1 MSEGDVQTIELDSPP
16 SLTSLYA
23 RAVVAPVLP
32 GGRDEL
38 LDRRLELRG
47 AEMEA
52 EHVAAYSR
60 VCGFG
65 VRSVVPGTYPHVL
78 AFPLQMSLM
87 TERSFPFSVIG
98 LVHIANRID
107 VLQPIPMG
115 SSVDFAV
122 WAEDLREHRRGRQF
136 DMVAEA
142 EIEGATAWRGRS
154 TYLRPGGGSDSP
166 RSDGDEERE
175 PAGELSVSA
184 EWDIPGDIGRR
195 YAAVSGDRNPIH
207 MHSLSARLFG
217 FPIVRGAHAGDVH
230 GRSRVQVTAEDPRQ
244 GDAAERPPRRRLGV
258 PAGEPGRRAGPPD
271 RIAQGLTGLAVI
283 RPSHGAKKRSRT
295 EISSEL

>member
-38 LDRRLELRG
+38 PDRRLELRG
-47 AEMEA
+47 AEIEA

-217 FPIVRGAHAGDVH
+217 FPSAIAHGMWTKARCLASFE
-230 GRSRVQVTAEDPRQ
+230 GRTPETFTVE
-244 GDAAERPPRRRLGV
+244 AAFKSPLRIPGKATLRS
-258 PAGEPGRRAGPPD
+258 GRRDGGWAFRLESPD
-271 RIAQGLTGLAVI
+271 GERAHLIGSLRG
-283 RPSHGAKKRSRT
+283 
-295 EISSEL
+295 